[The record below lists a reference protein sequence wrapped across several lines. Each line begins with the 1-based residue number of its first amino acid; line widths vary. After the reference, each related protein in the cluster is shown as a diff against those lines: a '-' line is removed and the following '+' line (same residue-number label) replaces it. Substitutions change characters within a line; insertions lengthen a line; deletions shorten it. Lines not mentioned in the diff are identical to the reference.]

1 MAATA
6 ATAERRRIEKARL
19 SDAGS
24 VMESETM
31 AIAPHE
37 NDELESLWR
46 QAMRDCGEDIP
57 E

>member
-6 ATAERRRIEKARL
+6 AAAERRQIEKARL

-24 VMESETM
+24 VMDPETT
-31 AIAPHE
+31 AVAGRE
-37 NDELESLWR
+37 DDELESLWR